1 MSEQTGK
8 IIIKGVTRDG
18 RKFRPSDWA
27 QRLTTAVARP
37 GPKGRVRFHPKV
49 AMTTKDGVNC
59 VVIDRSLEEED
70 PMLFEFLTNFAD
82 FNNLDVEET

>member
-1 MSEQTGK
+1 MNEQTGK

-27 QRLTTAVARP
+27 QRLTTAVARS

-49 AMTTKDGVNC
+49 AMATMDGINC
-59 VVIDRSLEEED
+59 VVVDRSLEMED
-70 PMLFEFLTNFAD
+70 PMLFEFLTNFAR
-82 FNNLDVEET
+82 FNNLEIEEI